1 MAGAG
6 RYRHRVT
13 IQERRTIPGP
23 DGPITE
29 WVNAETR
36 WARVVLVGL
45 EGREKYQQL
54 GHSQVRNAIH
64 FRGAVDVTLGQH
76 RFKWRGKSYVP
87 IEPPADPTGMGTE
100 TVVAVAE
107 AEEAPNMI

>member
-1 MAGAG
+1 MAGVG

-13 IQERRTIPGP
+13 IQERQTTPGP
-23 DGPITE
+23 DGPITD
-29 WVNAETR
+29 WVDVKTR

-64 FRGAVDVTLGQH
+64 FRGAVAITMGQH
-76 RFKWRGKSYVP
+76 RFKWRNSFYLP
-87 IEPPADPTGMGTE
+87 IEPPADPTGAGTE
-100 TVVAVAE
+100 TVVTITEVKE
-107 AEEAPNMI
+107 AANMV